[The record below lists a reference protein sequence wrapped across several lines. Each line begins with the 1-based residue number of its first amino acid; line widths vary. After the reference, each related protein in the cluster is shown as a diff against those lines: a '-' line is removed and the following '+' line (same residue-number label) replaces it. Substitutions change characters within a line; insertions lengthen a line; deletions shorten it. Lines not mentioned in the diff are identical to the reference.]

1 MFRCRE
7 LTLSEGVLFDVLSA
21 DGDVFEEALSGMCAA
36 LLHRVLGAQS
46 EHSQVFEGQQQFHK
60 SQVQLLC
67 KDLTNLVALVLH
79 GGTNRVSGYEVS
91 FFTFSSMT
99 EALKSDMKVR
109 LALITRPHS

>member
-1 MFRCRE
+1 MFWCRE

-79 GGTNRVSGYEVS
+79 GGTNRVSGYEVF
-91 FFTFSSMT
+91 FFTFSLMT

>member
-79 GGTNRVSGYEVS
+79 EGTNRVSGYEGF

>member
-79 GGTNRVSGYEVS
+79 GGTNRVSGYEGFCFS
-91 FFTFSSMT
+91 FFLLFHRSQ
-99 EALKSDMKVR
+99 R
-109 LALITRPHS
+109 H